1 MMILKATELQLMI
14 TTTTLSLYPQQVYKS
29 VLKNM
34 NMTAKA
40 DFARSQTATTRQ
52 TESQKSKTKM
62 VTVPYL
68 LMNIRINLMVLTL
81 AKYAMKV
88 V

>member
-1 MMILKATELQLMI
+1 
-14 TTTTLSLYPQQVYKS
+14 
-29 VLKNM
+29 M